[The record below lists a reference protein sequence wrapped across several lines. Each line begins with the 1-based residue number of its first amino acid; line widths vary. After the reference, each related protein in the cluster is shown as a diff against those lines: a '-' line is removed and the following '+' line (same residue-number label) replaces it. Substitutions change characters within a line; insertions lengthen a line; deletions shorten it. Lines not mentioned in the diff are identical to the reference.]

1 MMNSQCVI
9 CETCEGKNVEIRF
22 KIQKRQMKEKNVKMF
37 LHIKNTESL
46 MNVTETQKQMF
57 VEMIPSNMMMMM
69 MSVLAFP
76 NSSSR
81 TSS

>member
-1 MMNSQCVI
+1 
-9 CETCEGKNVEIRF
+9 
-22 KIQKRQMKEKNVKMF
+22 MF

-76 NSSSR
+76 NSSSSR

>member
-1 MMNSQCVI
+1 MSYVKR
-9 CETCEGKNVEIRF
+9 EGKNVEIRF
-22 KIQKRQMKEKNVKMF
+22 KIQKQQMKEKNVKMF

-69 MSVLAFP
+69 MMSVLAFP
-76 NSSSR
+76 NSSSSR

>member
-1 MMNSQCVI
+1 MSYVKR
-9 CETCEGKNVEIRF
+9 EGKNVEIRF
-22 KIQKRQMKEKNVKMF
+22 KIQKQQMKEKNVKMF

-69 MSVLAFP
+69 SVLAFP
-76 NSSSR
+76 NSSSSR